1 MANEANE
8 TIAAAVNETPARL
21 PASASGETLGASSE
35 TGVQSP
41 FCGSLRSKKFFLL
54 DRLATSADD
63 YLDAANHVW
72 CCETQEVIGPDNRRV
87 DPNACGPRRAC
98 YSSAVKGL

>member
-1 MANEANE
+1 MANDVKE
-8 TIAAAVNETPARL
+8 TSTPLAMETVAPL
-21 PASASGETLGASSE
+21 P
-35 TGVQSP
+35 VQSP

-54 DRLATSADD
+54 DRLASSADD

-87 DPNACGPRRAC
+87 DPDACGPGRAC